1 MPSARVRPLFL
12 LASLFA
18 PVGIVAPKA
27 LVLLLIVIALW
38 LLSRRWRQGQLRR
51 PFQGRSA
58 VLAAVIGAWALLSA
72 LWALDGAAAF
82 WTFARL
88 AGVAASAL
96 IVLDGIN
103 DLEPGDSG
111 PIGRALVAA
120 FALAALLLGLE
131 SLSGAAGYKLW
142 FELLGQA
149 GEFHRTI
156 LNRSETLLL
165 LAAGPCAL
173 VLLQRGRRAWA
184 LTAVAGAMAV
194 VMLGVSNSNQ
204 IAGALGLVGAVV
216 AWWTGPW
223 LQRLLAGLLVVGVL
237 GAPLLPTTLLAPER
251 LAGYFDSSHYSG
263 LHRLHIWRFTAE
275 RIAEAPVL
283 GWGMDASRRIP
294 GGDTKLP
301 GGGNV
306 MGLHPHN
313 ASLQIWLE
321 LGAVGALLWAVLLAG
336 LWFRAG
342 ALGRR
347 SERAVATG
355 LLLAGLTVA
364 NLSFGIWQTWWL
376 VALSLGGIM
385 FALAMRLRPDPK
397 KGK

>member
-1 MPSARVRPLFL
+1 MPSARARPLFL
-12 LASLFA
+12 LAALFA
-18 PVGIVAPKA
+18 PVGVVAPKA
-27 LVLLLIVIALW
+27 LVLLLFVVALW
-38 LLSRRWRQGQLRR
+38 LLPRRWRQGQLRR

-58 VLAAVIGAWALLSA
+58 ILAAMIGAWALLSA
-72 LWALDGAAAF
+72 LWALDDAAAF

-88 AGVAASAL
+88 AGVAAMAL
-96 IVLDGIN
+96 FVLDGIN

-111 PIGRALVAA
+111 PISWVLVAA
-120 FALAALLLGLE
+120 FTLAALLLGLE
-131 SLSGAAGYKLW
+131 SLSGGAAYQLW
-142 FELLGQA
+142 FEWLGRA
-149 GEFHRTI
+149 DEFQRTI
-156 LNRSETLLL
+156 LNRSEILLL

-173 VLLQRGRRAWA
+173 TLLQRDRQAWA
-184 LTAVAGAMAV
+184 TTAIAAAMAV

-204 IAGALGLVGAVV
+204 IAGALALVGAVV

-237 GAPLLPTTLLAPER
+237 GAPLLPTTFLTPER
-251 LAGYFDSSHYSG
+251 LAGYFDSNHYSG
-263 LHRLHIWRFTAE
+263 LHRLHIWHFTAE

-294 GGDTKLP
+294 GGNTKLP
-301 GGGNV
+301 GGGNI

-321 LGAVGALLWAVLLAG
+321 LGGVGAVLWAVLLAG
-336 LWFRAG
+336 LCLRAG

-355 LLLAGLTVA
+355 LLLAGLAVA

-376 VALSLGGIM
+376 VALSLSGVM
-385 FALAMRLRPDPK
+385 FALAVRLCPK
-397 KGK
+397 FKK

>member
-1 MPSARVRPLFL
+1 MPSARARPLFL
-12 LASLFA
+12 LAALFA

-27 LVLLLIVIALW
+27 LVLLLFVVALW
-38 LLSRRWRQGQLRR
+38 LLPRRWRQGQLRR

-58 VLAAVIGAWALLSA
+58 ILAAMIGAWALLSA
-72 LWALDGAAAF
+72 LWALDDAAAI

-88 AGVAASAL
+88 VGVAAMAL

-103 DLEPGDSG
+103 DLEPGDRG
-111 PIGRALVAA
+111 PIGRVLVAA
-120 FALAALLLGLE
+120 FTLAALLLGLE
-131 SLSGAAGYKLW
+131 SLSGAAAYQLW
-142 FELLGQA
+142 FEWLGRA
-149 GEFHRTI
+149 DEFQRTI

-173 VLLQRGRRAWA
+173 VLLQRDRRVWA
-184 LTAVAGAMAV
+184 TTAIAAAMAV
-194 VMLGVSNSNQ
+194 IMLGVSNSNQ
-204 IAGALGLVGAVV
+204 IAGALALAGAVV
-216 AWWTGPW
+216 AWWSGPW

-251 LAGYFDSSHYSG
+251 LAGYFDSNHYSG

-294 GGDTKLP
+294 GGNTKLP
-301 GGGNV
+301 GGGNI

-321 LGAVGALLWAVLLAG
+321 LGGVGAVLWAILLAG
-336 LWFRAG
+336 LWLRAG
-342 ALGRR
+342 DLGRR

-376 VALSLGGIM
+376 VALSLGCVM
-385 FALAMRLRPDPK
+385 FALAVRLRPK
-397 KGK
+397 SKM